1 MARRS
6 NMWRWP
12 EGQLAWD
19 TCHRH
24 LPRSRRGL
32 IPARVARA
40 RANAQRPCVR
50 LAAAAV
56 GGRRAVPR
64 RRGAAPHVREA
75 AVVAAVA
82 ALPQAA
88 PFQPMHSTARQW
100 AAASRK
106 RQTFVH
112 EALQ

>member
-1 MARRS
+1 
-6 NMWRWP
+6 MWRWS
-12 EGQLAWD
+12 EGLLARD

-24 LPRSRRGL
+24 LPRSRRSL

-40 RANAQRPCVR
+40 RANAQCPRVQ

-64 RRGAAPHVREA
+64 RRGTAPHVREA

-88 PFQPMHSTARQW
+88 PFQPMHSTALQW

-106 RQTFVH
+106 RLTFVH